1 MAWPQRLG
9 WGVAASAWLL
19 ALGGGLGAMHA
30 YSARPGTGGHV
41 IGSWPEGSAI
51 ERERAGPTVVLFV
64 HPRCP
69 CTRATMANL
78 RSVWPGAEDGT
89 RTTLVIVSSGP
100 GAGLQ
105 GAEQEGSEVEAWVAR
120 LGAAVD
126 VRVMVDVAGEEAR
139 RFGVT
144 TSGHVIVADA
154 DGRVRFSGGVTPGR
168 GHEGA
173 CDALGKFESA
183 LAGEGA
189 FEGGSERLTVFG
201 CPIFGG
207 APLGLPDAGTAGGAC
222 CGRAAGSKG

>member
-1 MAWPQRLG
+1 
-9 WGVAASAWLL
+9 
-19 ALGGGLGAMHA
+19 
-30 YSARPGTGGHV
+30 
-41 IGSWPEGSAI
+41 
-51 ERERAGPTVVLFV
+51 
-64 HPRCP
+64 
-69 CTRATMANL
+69 MANL

-105 GAEQEGSEVEAWVAR
+105 GTEQEGSEVEAWVAR

-126 VRVMVDVAGEEAR
+126 ARVMVDVAGEEAR

-189 FEGGSERLTVFG
+189 LEGASERLPVFG
-201 CPIFGG
+201 CPIFGEERCGMPSAG
-207 APLGLPDAGTAGGAC
+207 AVSGAC
-222 CGRAAGSKG
+222 CGQEPGVKR